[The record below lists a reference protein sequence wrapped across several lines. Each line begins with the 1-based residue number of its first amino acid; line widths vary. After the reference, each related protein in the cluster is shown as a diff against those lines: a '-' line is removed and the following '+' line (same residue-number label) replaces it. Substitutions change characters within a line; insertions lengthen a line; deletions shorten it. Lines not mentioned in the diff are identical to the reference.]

1 MNKSIILLIILQII
15 IFATPLRNI
24 FNIVSLNIL
33 QVLHCI
39 LIVILVFLIDE
50 VAKRII
56 NILFKD

>member
-33 QVLHCI
+33 QVLHSPFLTLKLI
-39 LIVILVFLIDE
+39 LSTFLVRFDL
-50 VAKRII
+50 
-56 NILFKD
+56 LP